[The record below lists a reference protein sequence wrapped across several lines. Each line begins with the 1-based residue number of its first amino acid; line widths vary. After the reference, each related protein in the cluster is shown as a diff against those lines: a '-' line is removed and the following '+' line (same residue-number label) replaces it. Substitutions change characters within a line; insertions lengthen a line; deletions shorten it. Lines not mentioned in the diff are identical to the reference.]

1 MHHISNFAY
10 EFIYSFAPFYFQF
23 RTVVLFIFSQ
33 FRTNTFSISHYFI
46 ADFALLSSTC
56 LLVQDFKKKILNF
69 SSLLNFALRTSD
81 TLCIALERTWFFNK
95 NHNTILIE
103 IIFGLLLSF
112 TVTLLLFDFYYHGY
126 LFRFYWHCWDRVQD
140 DQRKKCGWE

>member
-1 MHHISNFAY
+1 MNLFTVSHRFISNFAPL
-10 EFIYSFAPFYFQF
+10 FFLFFPNFAPIHFQF
-23 RTVVLFIFSQ
+23 RTILLL
-33 FRTNTFSISHYFI
+33 ISHCF
-46 ADFALLSSTC
+46 LLHACWCKIT
-56 LLVQDFKKKILNF
+56 KKILNF